1 METLKRAYDFS
12 FYAYFKWFQ
21 RQERHP
27 PGSLHSE
34 LYAWAVLSLNGTFL
48 VNSFQSLLV
57 LLGFF
62 PAYTAPPFEAIS
74 RFILFGWP
82 YPLLLAIN
90 FRYFIS
96 SGLWSDLVAK
106 TDREDPSSLKRK
118 FVLVA
123 LASVGLFV
131 GTFWLAFETL

>member
-21 RQERHP
+21 RQEKHP
-27 PGSLHSE
+27 PGSLQSE

-48 VNSFQSLLV
+48 VNSIQSLLV
-57 LLGFF
+57 LLGVL
-62 PAYTAPPFEAIS
+62 PAYTAPPLEAVS

-90 FRYFIS
+90 FRYFIA
-96 SGLWSDLVAK
+96 SGLWSDLAAK
-106 TDREDPSSLKRK
+106 NDQENPSRVKRK

-123 LASVGLFV
+123 LASVGLFA
-131 GTFWLAFETL
+131 GTFWLAFDAL